1 MKIGT
6 TEIVWKMVS
15 QRYLVSALSDVF
27 LCYAEKYFCL
37 IFGVSLSA
45 LASHGVVVCLLRIAA
60 LFHTGCLPDMYYTTR
75 GVVTTRSFSR
85 CPLVACLT
93 CKTDM

>member
-37 IFGVSLSA
+37 IFGVSLAA

-60 LFHTGCLPDMYYTTR
+60 LFHTGCLPDIYPR
-75 GVVTTRSFSR
+75 LPLG
-85 CPLVACLT
+85 CPLGACLT